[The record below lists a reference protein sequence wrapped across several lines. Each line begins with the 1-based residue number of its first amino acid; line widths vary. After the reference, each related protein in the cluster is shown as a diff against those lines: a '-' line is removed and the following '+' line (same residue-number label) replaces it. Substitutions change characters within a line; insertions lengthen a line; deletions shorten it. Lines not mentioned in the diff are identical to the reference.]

1 MAKRP
6 SVKEILEAARKGGAA
21 QPADESS
28 AVPEEVA
35 GAEQVDDTVAAE

>member
-21 QPADESS
+21 KPADET
-28 AVPEEVA
+28 AP
-35 GAEQVDDTVAAE
+35 AAEAVCGGGRAGRGCR